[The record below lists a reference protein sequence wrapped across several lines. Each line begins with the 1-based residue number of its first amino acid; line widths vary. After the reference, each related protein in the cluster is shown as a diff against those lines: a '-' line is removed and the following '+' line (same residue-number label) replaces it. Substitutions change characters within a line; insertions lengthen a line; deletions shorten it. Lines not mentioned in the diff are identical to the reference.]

1 MTRRLICWTL
11 VLQQA
16 DQFRACSNDKLIF
29 KKAGNGSDVS
39 GGVVDIVV
47 DMDLSTALDSTV
59 CVNAADNALLNH
71 DVGEYTHTMYICPA
85 AVDFGN
91 SVGVAVVNGYKSWFS
106 DTYGSSTF
114 VQMHEIG

>member
-1 MTRRLICWTL
+1 MRFNE
-11 VLQQA
+11 A
-16 DQFRACSNDKLIF
+16 DE
-29 KKAGNGSDVS
+29 GSDVV
-39 GGVVDIVV
+39 GGVVDVTV

-59 CVNAADNALLNH
+59 CVSAADDALSNY
-71 DVGEYTHTMYICPA
+71 DVGEHTHTMYICPE
-85 AVDFGN
+85 VVEFGN